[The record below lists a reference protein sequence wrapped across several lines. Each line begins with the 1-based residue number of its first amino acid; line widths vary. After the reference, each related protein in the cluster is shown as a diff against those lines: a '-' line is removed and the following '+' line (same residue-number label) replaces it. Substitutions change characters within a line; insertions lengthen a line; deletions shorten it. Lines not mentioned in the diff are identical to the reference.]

1 MKWRFILLQLK
12 SSFNQQDVI
21 ELLSVCPWWYLP
33 WLSIDSGRNDYC
45 PHSLQ
50 SSSSTFQSP
59 LIKSKPPLLVRIW
72 CLDHKVINCHSC
84 ALRLYLLILII
95 LIRVR
100 SSSNPAQFKSLLL
113 LLPSSLVLPSINCNR
128 RTSRWKVLC
137 TNIRMM
143 ELIIAII

>member
-12 SSFNQQDVI
+12 SSFNQRDVI
-21 ELLSVCPWWYLP
+21 ELLSVCPWWYLIP
-33 WLSIDSGRNDYC
+33 IDSGRNDYC
-45 PHSLQ
+45 PQSLP

-84 ALRLYLLILII
+84 AVRLYLLILII

-113 LLPSSLVLPSINCNR
+113 PSSLILPSINCNR